1 MRQTG
6 LATDGVALGRLRVEQ
21 RAKRDT
27 AQSERAASKEGTAS
41 MLRVEFGQ
49 WVHVSFA

>member
-21 RAKRDT
+21 RAKRDA
-27 AQSERAASKEGTAS
+27 AQSERAAPKEGTAS
-41 MLRVEFGQ
+41 VLRVEFGQ
-49 WVHVSFA
+49 WVYVSFA